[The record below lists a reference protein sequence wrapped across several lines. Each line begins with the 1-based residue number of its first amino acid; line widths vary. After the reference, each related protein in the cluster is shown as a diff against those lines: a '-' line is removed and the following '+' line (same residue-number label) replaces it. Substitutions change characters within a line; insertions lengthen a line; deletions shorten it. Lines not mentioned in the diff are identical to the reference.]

1 METKYKYTAQQI
13 SKALGNEHELTLEQ
27 AEAIENASTTSPE
40 LIVAGAGSGKTSLM
54 AVRVPWLVANGI
66 AKPEQILGLT
76 FTRKAAAELA
86 KRVHESLI
94 ALRDHGEFWPA
105 DLPADFTPPNISTYN
120 SYANSLFR
128 DFALQLG
135 QDADAIQLTE
145 ATQYQFAKQLLNS
158 RGARV
163 ANDLLDEDFS
173 ADDLIEKVVALAQ
186 TMNENL
192 VTAED
197 IRGELEM
204 VHDAIAAM
212 PKKVGDVSGEQYGY
226 ISDLL
231 MTLKRTELIARLAAD
246 FNEQK
251 LIDGRIDYSDQ
262 VVLAYRAVC
271 EITEVKEREQD
282 RYRQVLLDEYQDTSF
297 LQTKL
302 LSGLFF
308 DRAVLAV
315 GDPNQSIYGWRGAS
329 ASNLAEFSTDFSS
342 KKVEQKKLSK
352 SWRNPKDVLKL
363 ANHLAAPLSQPASYL
378 NPEAVQLVSSLKV
391 VTLTAP
397 DNAKDGIIDVA
408 FEQDLNQEAAKVA
421 SWFKA
426 KLAQP
431 SPNKDGSQTAALLV
445 RKRANIRSYVE
456 ALRDLDL
463 EVEVVGLGGLLEMPE
478 IADIKSALAVLVRP
492 DAGTELIRLLTGAR
506 WQIAA
511 KDIAELHKYANFIA
525 SSSREAAT
533 AVGRSDESAISLVDA
548 LDRLTSGSLS
558 ETIHFSEEGL
568 KRLRDAADVF
578 SKMRQRIG
586 LPLPE
591 LVRAIVGELW
601 IDIELMAN
609 PSRKHPMIH
618 VNEFISVVTNFVSSS
633 NVQSISMFLDYLE
646 YASDRDRLEAPRSKP
661 QNKVIQVLT
670 IHGAKG
676 LEWDYVAL
684 PSLMENEFPSRPRS
698 MQGWLSEGQLPYGL
712 RGDKRTLPMF
722 DYETPTTQKLLN
734 DSRELFSKTHVR
746 EMLMDE
752 ERRLIYVAITR
763 PKHELLL
770 SGCYWK
776 PGTKEPMEPSR
787 FLLECLEL
795 QDGPLAEFGL
805 LPARVSDD
813 QPLQKADLTEK
824 WPKKPFGEERE
835 SKVQASAAMVTE
847 AIANPRDIEEN
858 QDKSVVGEM
867 PAAVKGKKKNHDQT
881 KLIKRLLREHEISRE
896 QIDVVD
902 FPVRV
907 PASNFK
913 AYLGELEEVA
923 GGYLRPVP
931 SQPYKQSRR
940 GNLFHA
946 WVEKKFAPTGILFD
960 DEEFEIEDEE
970 DFYAIEEL
978 QKNFEAS
985 RFSALKPLAIEM
997 EVQLTIDQNTF
1008 ICKMDAVYETED
1020 GVQIVDWKTN
1030 TPPTDAKDEYRRS
1043 LQLGLY
1049 RLAYAEFTGLPIEK
1063 VQASFFFVG
1072 ESVELA
1078 PKGILGKAEILDE
1091 WRKVLEKLV
1100 D

>member
-1 METKYKYTAQQI
+1 METKHKYSAEQI
-13 SKALGNEHELTLEQ
+13 SRALGNDHDLTLEQ
-27 AEAIENASTTSPE
+27 AQAIEKASTTSPE

-94 ALRDHGEFWPA
+94 ALRDHGEFWPS
-105 DLPADFTPPNISTYN
+105 DVPADFTPPNISTYN

-158 RGARV
+158 RGANV

-173 ADDLIEKVVALAQ
+173 SDDLIEKVVALAQ

-192 VTAED
+192 KTADD
-197 IRGELEM
+197 IRRELEN
-204 VHDAIAAM
+204 VHDAIAAL
-212 PKKVGDVSGEQYGY
+212 PKKAGDVSGEKNGY
-226 ISDLL
+226 ITDLL
-231 MTLKRTELIARLAAD
+231 QTLKRTELIARLAAD

-251 LIDGRIDYSDQ
+251 LLEGRIDYSDQ
-262 VVLAYRAVC
+262 VVLAYRAVS
-271 EITEVKEREQD
+271 EIPEVKKREQD
-282 RYRQVLLDEYQDTSF
+282 RYKQVLLDEYQDTSY

-329 ASNLAEFSTDFSS
+329 ASNLAEFSSDFSS

-363 ANHLAAPLSQPASYL
+363 ANHLAEPLSQPASYL
-378 NPEAVQLVSSLKV
+378 NAEAIQLVSSLKV

-397 DNAKDGIIDVA
+397 DDATDGVIDVA
-408 FEQDLNQEAAKVA
+408 FEQDLKQEAAKVA

-525 SSSREAAT
+525 SSNREAAT

-548 LDRLTSGSLS
+548 LDRLTGGSLP
-558 ETIHFSEEGL
+558 ETIHFSDEGL
-568 KRLRDAADVF
+568 RRLRDAAELF
-578 SKMRQRIG
+578 SQMRQRIG

-618 VNEFISVVTNFVSSS
+618 VNEFIAVVTNFVSSS

-712 RGDKRTLPMF
+712 RGDKRTLPTF

-795 QDGPLAEFGL
+795 PDGPLASYGK
-805 LPARVSDD
+805 LPPRESEE
-813 QPLQKADLTEK
+813 QPLQKSDLTEK
-824 WPKKPFGEERE
+824 WPKKPFGEDRE
-835 SKVQASAAMVTE
+835 EKVRASAELVAD
-847 AIANPRDIEEN
+847 AIVNPQQLEDN
-858 QDKSVVGEM
+858 DGKAAGEKTGK
-867 PAAVKGKKKNHDQT
+867 VKGKKKNNDQT
-881 KLIKRLLREHEISRE
+881 KLIKRLLREHEVSQE

-923 GGYLRPVP
+923 GSYLRPVP

-946 WVEKKFAPTGILFD
+946 WVEKKFAPTGNLLD
-960 DEEFEIEDEE
+960 DEEFELEDEE
-970 DFYAIEEL
+970 DFYAIEDL

-985 RFSALKPLAIEM
+985 RFSKLTPLAVEM

-1030 TPPTDAKDEYRRS
+1030 KPPTDDKDEYRRS

-1072 ESVELA
+1072 DSVELS
-1078 PKGILGKAEILDE
+1078 PKGILGKTEILEE
-1091 WRKVLEKLV
+1091 WRKVLEQLV